1 MKTNIIS
8 VKYEDKFNPKTF
20 GGKAYSYYV
29 GADVNVGDLVLAPTV
44 YGEQVAMVTEINV
57 ANSKVEFIKPYI
69 KLIIG
74 KIDKET
80 YLQNDAIVKV
90 A

>member
-8 VKYEDKFNPKTF
+8 VKYEDRFNPKTF

-29 GADVNVGDLVLAPTV
+29 GPDVKVGDLVLAPTA

-57 ANSKVEFIKPYI
+57 TDSKVEFIKPYM
-69 KLIIG
+69 KLILD
-74 KIDKET
+74 KIDKDT
-80 YLQNDAIVKV
+80 YLQTNQIEKA